1 MQSSISACLQDKYW
15 QSIKTLNQYADI
27 FADYTSGSVDLTC
40 VKHDIYLIGNHI
52 IEQGGV
58 NDLDSV
64 YLLVDDKTKDIGR
77 IFATLK

>member
-1 MQSSISACLQDKYW
+1 MQEPIPSTFNDKYW

-27 FADYTSGSVDLTC
+27 FSEYTSGSVELSC
-40 VKHDIYLIGNHI
+40 VKHDIHLIGTRI

-58 NDLDSV
+58 SDLDSV
-64 YLLVDDKTKDIGR
+64 YLLVDDKTKDIHR